1 MTVGIRLSRIEY
13 VLLVFSVVLIVLGSM
28 IIAFDHAGYLMAK
41 RKIELDNLAG
51 TLPTTGSNT
60 YWNQTWRLNIRRNY
74 NYVST
79 IGVEVT
85 SLGFWVLSLSLIA
98 IGLIDTSLSEKLRL
112 ALILGAIVVMLL
124 MAYGLYTVTF
134 SVTAGFGT

>member
-1 MTVGIRLSRIEY
+1 MKVGIRLSKMEY
-13 VLLVFSVVLIVLGSM
+13 YLLVFSVFLIILGSM
-28 IIAFDHAGYLMAK
+28 IVAFDQAGYLMAK
-41 RKIELDNLAG
+41 RKLELDNLAG

-60 YWNQTWRLNIRRNY
+60 YWNQTQRLLIKRQY

-79 IGVEVT
+79 IGVEIT
-85 SLGFWVLSLSLIA
+85 SIGFWVLSLSLIA
-98 IGLIDTSLSEKLRL
+98 IGLIDTNLSEKLRL

-124 MAYGLYTVTF
+124 MAYGLYTITF